1 MRGGLIEGYLA
12 DDRASRP
19 RGHPIVLLAIAP
31 HHVSYR
37 PYFGTGGGIRI
48 RVTDVVG
55 KHLADVGCAGSVCHQ
70 ILEVLYCQTNS
81 PGLPGHGDD
90 EVASY
95 LVGILGLLY
104 HVGIYGVGGHL

>member
-1 MRGGLIEGYLA
+1 MG
-12 DDRASRP
+12 
-19 RGHPIVLLAIAP
+19 V
-31 HHVSYR
+31 
-37 PYFGTGGGIRI
+37 TG
-48 RVTDVVG
+48 VVG

-90 EVASY
+90 EVAAY

-104 HVGIYGVGGHL
+104 HVGIYGVGGHLYHHAVIVARLVLLAIGDGLAR